1 MIVKFIG
8 NKGGG
13 SASASIDYL
22 LGEDR
27 EREKARILQGN
38 PELSIAIAENLDFKH
53 TYTLGVLSFEEE
65 NISEESKFEIMQS
78 FEETLLA
85 GLEREQYNIT
95 WIEHQDKG
103 RLELNFIIPK
113 VDLYSGKAMNP
124 YFDKVDRDLVDTW
137 KNVTNHKYGLT
148 NPNDPEKKQS
158 HIISQN
164 LPRDKKELSESI
176 GNSLFIS
183 LSEGTINN
191 RNDVI
196 KHIESLGLEI
206 ARITPTAISIKDPEN
221 GRNIR
226 LKGEMYE
233 ENFRYS
239 ERYTEQKRAEGDEFR
254 RNFAESSPR
263 EREKLSTLIEAKRE
277 FNNKRYQ
284 PIRRENQ
291 QEDSKQLSPERIR
304 AESVI
309 SNSGTNRQIKGSNYS
324 FSNNLSSIDHSS
336 SLAWEVRSEQL
347 SRERSIEAG
356 NSKNTIRDESISENG
371 LSRARWNNLFT
382 DQIESKSRISRK
394 FRWSDNFEISKIK
407 NPFDKNPF
415 DTAFNRND
423 SIKDLHQVEYLYD
436 ARKKTL
442 DNIQET
448 EDEKRILEQIGNL
461 IVRAKSLSTE
471 CRDAISRVTEQFTG
485 ARSRV
490 TEREK
495 ISYSIELS
503 ESEINERKSGLNECK
518 QNIEYRE
525 SRTNEHKQETERFTS
540 SNLEKIKLLVPNDN
554 YKVNKDNNNEKGFDM
569 EL

>member
-1 MIVKFIG
+1 MLVKFFKRG
-8 NKGGG
+8 NG
-13 SASASIDYL
+13 SCKATMDYL
-22 LGEDR
+22 LGKDRDR
-27 EREKARILQGN
+27 EHAKILQGD
-38 PELSIAIAENLDFKH
+38 PEITRQLADSLEFKH
-53 TYTLGVLSFEEE
+53 KYTVGVLSFEE
-65 NISEESKFEIMQS
+65 KDLDDKTKREIMAD
-78 FEETLLA
+78 FEKALLC
-85 GLEREQYNIT
+85 GLERDQYDIT

-263 EREKLSTLIEAKRE
+263 EREKLSTLIEAKRD

-356 NSKNTIRDESISENG
+356 NSKNAIRDESISENG

-407 NPFDKNPF
+407 G
-415 DTAFNRND
+415 TL
-423 SIKDLHQVEYLYD
+423 SI
-436 ARKKTL
+436 
-442 DNIQET
+442 IF
-448 EDEKRILEQIGNL
+448 
-461 IVRAKSLSTE
+461 S
-471 CRDAISRVTEQFTG
+471 
-485 ARSRV
+485 
-490 TEREK
+490 K
-495 ISYSIELS
+495 ISL
-503 ESEINERKSGLNECK
+503 
-518 QNIEYRE
+518 
-525 SRTNEHKQETERFTS
+525 
-540 SNLEKIKLLVPNDN
+540 
-554 YKVNKDNNNEKGFDM
+554 
-569 EL
+569 